1 MKMDDYTLRG
11 LSKFQDES
19 YLTSFWQA
27 HVNLNQQLSLDSNNE
42 KTK

>member
-1 MKMDDYTLRG
+1 MKMDDHTLRD
-11 LSKFQDES
+11 LPKFQDES

-27 HVNLNQQLSLDSNNE
+27 HVNLNQQLSLDSNK